1 MLDELRG
8 RRILD
13 GVRGRPGI
21 DRASVVA
28 AIVALGQALLDDPTL
43 IEVDLNPL
51 ISGPRGTAAV
61 DALVVE
67 IAP

>member
-8 RRILD
+8 AAILA

-21 DRASVVA
+21 DRPAVIA
-28 AIVALGQALLDDPTL
+28 AIVALGQMLVADAAVL
-43 IEVDLNPL
+43 EVDCNPL
-51 ISGPRGTAAV
+51 ISGPGGTAAV

-67 IAP
+67 IGG